1 MVSAINNRT
10 FSMNC
15 ECKLCGTWQTII
27 LNKKDFEDWDN
38 GDKYIQDIF
47 DYLSAGERE
56 LLISQ
61 NCTKCW
67 NEMYGMY
74 GIDDDE

>member
-1 MVSAINNRT
+1 MVSAIDNRT

-15 ECKLCGTWQTII
+15 ECKICGTWQTII

-38 GDKYIQDIF
+38 GDKYIQDALH
-47 DYLSAGERE
+47 YLTASERE

-61 NCTKCW
+61 TCNDCW
-67 NEMYGMY
+67 KKFW
-74 GIDDDE
+74 D